1 MQVFYELFINGKW
14 VRCTANE
21 FIKSNRYK
29 RKYGFAIGYMEFNI
43 PNAQTYKQK
52 FQEDRYG
59 YTQ

>member
-43 PNAQTYKQK
+43 PNA
-52 FQEDRYG
+52 
-59 YTQ
+59 